1 MLTNLS
7 MMQKKEIKVFLK
19 DDAKEIYLNLK
30 NRSDKDSN
38 ILISSIDRTLKI
50 LSSNPQYGN
59 AISKK
64 LIPLV
69 LINKYSITNLYRVE
83 LSKFWRLLYTIK
95 NDEVYIYLIVLK
107 ISDHKEYNKLFNY
120 K

>member
-1 MLTNLS
+1 MI
-7 MMQKKEIKVFLK
+7 QKRKTKVFLK
-19 DDAKEIYLNLK
+19 DDAKETYFNLK
-30 NRSDKDSN
+30 NKTDKDSK
-38 ILISSIDRTLKI
+38 ILIKSINRL
-50 LSSNPQYGN
+50 LNLLEVNPQYGN

-64 LIPLV
+64 QIPV
-69 LINKYSITNLYRVE
+69 ILINKYNISNLYRVE

-107 ISDHKEYNKLFNY
+107 IFDHKKYNKLFNY